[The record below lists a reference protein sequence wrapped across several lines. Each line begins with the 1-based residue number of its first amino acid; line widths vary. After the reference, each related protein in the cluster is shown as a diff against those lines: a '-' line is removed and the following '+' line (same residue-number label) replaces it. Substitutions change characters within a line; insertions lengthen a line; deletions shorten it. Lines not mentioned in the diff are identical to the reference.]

1 MVQEV
6 GRHLCLSMGGTCGT
20 SHGTADRGSS
30 RTIDN
35 CWNTTCARLLIT
47 PMSHSKH
54 QWITNKPQWKARRTK
69 RSRLPM
75 SKNRSRKIYTSIRV
89 KIKINSTSPWP
100 AAGIV
105 AVEMG
110 VLTKISEYK
119 RVSEC
124 QWSALSSK
132 MVLHLAMPLVGM
144 CRDPM
149 HHMPYIASRYFTV
162 EHVVHGVLAHAWPN
176 LDEAPFWSWSLS
188 LAIVHQAYHWPTIGL
203 PLNHIRSVLQGGWKL
218 ERSVSIS
225 SELQLYTTKCQVDCR
240 RRRVA
245 VLELILLYRRRKL
258 GERVSSMGPG
268 LRIIIKSWMRWCRY
282 QRRFLSVLDAIRWQ
296 NHARRFQPLLTRP
309 SPTSSLRWTSSF
321 TRARGPPVLKINTL
335 ADHS

>member
-144 CRDPM
+144 GRDPM
-149 HHMPYIASRYFTV
+149 YHMPYIASRYFTV

-188 LAIVHQAYHWPTIGL
+188 LAIVHQAYHWPTIKPHKICITGRVKIGEIGEYIIWVAALHYKMLGRLPAPAGSGFRTNTTVPAAETRRTGL
-203 PLNHIRSVLQGGWKL
+203 IHGPGPSHHYQVLNAIM
-218 ERSVSIS
+218 SIS
-225 SELQLYTTKCQVDCR
+225 TEILVGTWRDTLTKSR
-240 RRRVA
+240 PSISA
-245 VLELILLYRRRKL
+245 L
-258 GERVSSMGPG
+258 
-268 LRIIIKSWMRWCRY
+268 
-282 QRRFLSVLDAIRWQ
+282 A
-296 NHARRFQPLLTRP
+296 RP
-309 SPTSSLRWTSSF
+309 SPTSSLRRTSSF
-321 TRARGPPVLKINTL
+321 TRARGPPVLEINTL